1 MYTGIKGSVVFMS
14 GKYVSGS
21 ALIRFMT
28 EPHSCV
34 SVAVYVYVCACVG
47 SVHLC
52 VPPYCRT
59 TLFQLLLGNFSYGS
73 LFKMN
78 GFVHKFSLYA

>member
-1 MYTGIKGSVVFMS
+1 MS

-28 EPHSCV
+28 EPCSCV
-34 SVAVYVYVCACVG
+34 TVCVCAALSVCV
-47 SVHLC
+47 C
-52 VPPYCRT
+52 VRSPVLPPYCRT
-59 TLFQLLLGNFSYGS
+59 TLFQLLLRNFSYGS